1 MSLVLDASAAL
12 AWIFERTDPG
22 EKALAERLLDQIA
35 DQPVQVP
42 GLWHLEVANALL
54 VAERRGV
61 AKEAEV
67 IDYRQRLARLPIM
80 TDDIEIS
87 LRQEMIMALGRQFRL
102 TAYDAT
108 YLELSLRTGS
118 TLATF
123 DTRLAA
129 AMQKAGGKIY
139 DSPE

>member
-12 AWIFERTDPG
+12 AWMFQRTDPD
-22 EKALAERLLDQIA
+22 EIALADRLLDEIA
-35 DQPVQVP
+35 TQPIRVP

-80 TDDIEIS
+80 TDDIEIAA
-87 LRQEMIMALGRQFRL
+87 RQEMIMALGRQFQL

-108 YLELSLRTGS
+108 YLELTLRTGS

-123 DTRLAA
+123 DARLAA
-129 AMQKAGGKIY
+129 AMKQAGGKIY
-139 DSPE
+139 A

>member
-12 AWIFERTDPG
+12 AWIFERTDPD
-22 EKALAERLLDQIA
+22 EIALADQLLDEIA
-35 DQPVQVP
+35 TQPVRVP

-67 IDYRQRLARLPIM
+67 IDYRQRLARLPIL
-80 TDDIEIS
+80 TDDIEIAA
-87 LRQEMIMALGRQFRL
+87 RQEMIMALGRQFQL

-108 YLELSLRTGS
+108 YLELALRTGS

-129 AMQKAGGKIY
+129 AMKQAGGKICA
-139 DSPE
+139 SSE

>member
-12 AWIFERTDPG
+12 AWMFQRTDPD
-22 EKALAERLLDQIA
+22 EIALADRLLDEIA
-35 DQPVQVP
+35 TQPIRVP
-42 GLWHLEVANALL
+42 GLWYLEVANALL

-87 LRQEMIMALGRQFRL
+87 LRQEMIMALGRQFQL

-108 YLELSLRTGS
+108 YLELTLRTGS

-123 DTRLAA
+123 DARLAA
-129 AMQKAGGKIY
+129 AMKQAGGKIY
-139 DSPE
+139 AWSE

>member
-12 AWIFERTDPG
+12 AWIFERTDPD
-22 EKALAERLLDQIA
+22 EIALADQLLDEIA
-35 DQPVQVP
+35 TQPVRVP

-67 IDYRQRLARLPIM
+67 IDYRQRLARLPII
-80 TDDIEIS
+80 TDDIEIAA
-87 LRQEMIMALGRQFRL
+87 RQEMIMALGRQFQL

-108 YLELSLRTGS
+108 YLELALRNGS

-123 DTRLAA
+123 DARLAA
-129 AMQKAGGKIY
+129 AMKQAGGKIY
-139 DSPE
+139 ASSE

>member
-22 EKALAERLLDQIA
+22 ENALADQLLDEIA
-35 DQPVQVP
+35 IQPVRVP
-42 GLWHLEVANALL
+42 SLWHLEVANALL

-61 AKEAEV
+61 AKEAKV

-80 TDDIEIS
+80 TDEIEIS
-87 LRQEMIMALGRQFRL
+87 LRQEMIMALGRQFQL

-108 YLELSLRTGS
+108 YLELALRTGS

-123 DTRLAA
+123 DAKLAS
-129 AMQKAGGKIY
+129 AMQRAGGKTY
-139 DSPE
+139 ESSE

>member
-1 MSLVLDASAAL
+1 MSLVLDASTAL
-12 AWIFERTDPG
+12 AWMFQRTDPD
-22 EKALAERLLDQIA
+22 EIALADRLLDEIA
-35 DQPVQVP
+35 TQPIRVP

-67 IDYRQRLARLPIM
+67 IDYRQRLARLPIV

-87 LRQEMIMALGRQFRL
+87 LRQEMIMALGRQFQL

-108 YLELSLRTGS
+108 YLELTLRTGS

-123 DTRLAA
+123 DARLAA
-129 AMQKAGGKIY
+129 AMKQAGGKIY
-139 DSPE
+139 AWSE

>member
-1 MSLVLDASAAL
+1 MSLVLDASTAL
-12 AWIFERTDPG
+12 AWMFQRTDPD
-22 EKALAERLLDQIA
+22 EIALADRLLDEIA
-35 DQPVQVP
+35 TQPIRVP

-67 IDYRQRLARLPIM
+67 IDYRQRLARLPIV

-87 LRQEMIMALGRQFRL
+87 LRQEMIMALGRQFQL

-108 YLELSLRTGS
+108 YLELTLRTGS

-123 DTRLAA
+123 NARLAA
-129 AMQKAGGKIY
+129 AMKQAGGKIY
-139 DSPE
+139 AWSE

>member
-1 MSLVLDASAAL
+1 MSLVLDASTAL
-12 AWIFERTDPG
+12 AWMFQRTDPD
-22 EKALAERLLDQIA
+22 EIALADRLLDEIA
-35 DQPVQVP
+35 TQPIRVP

-80 TDDIEIS
+80 TDDIEIAA
-87 LRQEMIMALGRQFRL
+87 RQEMIMALGRQFQL
-102 TAYDAT
+102 TAHDAT
-108 YLELSLRTGS
+108 YLELALRTGS

-123 DTRLAA
+123 DARLAA
-129 AMQKAGGKIY
+129 TMKQAGGKIY
-139 DSPE
+139 AWSE

>member
-123 DTRLAA
+123 DARLAD
-129 AMQKAGGKIY
+129 AMQKAGGRIFAA
-139 DSPE
+139 SE

>member
-12 AWIFERTDPG
+12 AWMFERTDPG

-35 DQPVQVP
+35 DQPVRVP

-87 LRQEMIMALGRQFRL
+87 LRQEMIMALGRQFEL

-108 YLELSLRTGS
+108 YLELTLRTGS

-123 DTRLAA
+123 DARLAA
-129 AMQKAGGKIY
+129 AMQKAGGRIY
-139 DSPE
+139 AA

>member
-12 AWIFERTDPG
+12 AWMFERTDPG

-87 LRQEMIMALGRQFRL
+87 LRQEMIMALGRQFQL

-123 DTRLAA
+123 DARLAA
-129 AMQKAGGKIY
+129 AMQKSGGRIY
-139 DSPE
+139 AAAE

>member
-12 AWIFERTDPG
+12 AWMFQRTDPD
-22 EKALAERLLDQIA
+22 EIALADRLLDEIA
-35 DQPVQVP
+35 TQPIRVP

-67 IDYRQRLARLPIM
+67 IDYRQRLARLPIV

-87 LRQEMIMALGRQFRL
+87 LRQEMIMALGRQFQL

-108 YLELSLRTGS
+108 YLELTLRTGS

-123 DTRLAA
+123 DARLAA
-129 AMQKAGGKIY
+129 AMKQAGGKIY
-139 DSPE
+139 AWSE